1 MIKIALYGKGGIG
14 KSTTVSNLS
23 AALAQRGLKVLQVGC
38 DPKADSTRLL
48 LSGVRSQEAGGA
60 SATVAFSGTYAGAS
74 DKTSA
79 KVLVAVSSE
88 PLPDILAAASSEVS
102 ADFSAGALSDTG
114 TSEISALIE
123 TLRGGSMR
131 TVMDHIRARKPFL
144 LEDVVKE
151 GFAGVLCTEAGGP
164 LPGQGCAGRA
174 VITALEKLDELGIYE
189 TYQPDVVL
197 YDVLGDVVCG
207 GFAMPMRSGFADYV
221 YILSSGENMALYA
234 AANIALALE
243 HFQGR
248 GYAKLGGIIINRREV
263 PDEEKKVSGLAA
275 ALGTKVVGTL
285 SKSSLVPQ
293 AEELGQCLMQ
303 AFPDSEMAQEYRA
316 LARMLLSVGE

>member
-48 LSGVRSQEAGGA
+48 LSGLKAQKAEISSGH
-60 SATVAFSGTYAGAS
+60 SAL
-74 DKTSA
+74 
-79 KVLVAVSSE
+79 VLTGVS
-88 PLPDILAAASSEVS
+88 AASSEGS
-102 ADFSAGALSDTG
+102 GAPD
-114 TSEISALIE
+114 ISALIE

-131 TVMDHIRARKPFL
+131 TVMDHIRARKPFGV
-144 LEDVVKE
+144 EDVVKE
-151 GFAGVLCTEAGGP
+151 GFAGVLCAEAGGP

-221 YILSSGENMALYA
+221 YILSSGENMSLYA

-243 HFQGR
+243 HFKGR
-248 GYAKLGGIIINRREV
+248 GYAKLGGIILNRREI
-263 PDEEKKVSGLAA
+263 PDEEKKVSDLAA
-275 ALGTKVVGTL
+275 ALGTQVVGRL

-293 AEELGQCLMQ
+293 AEELGQCLLQ
-303 AFPDSEMAQEYRA
+303 AFPESEMAKEYRT
-316 LARMLLSVGE
+316 LAEKLVRV

>member
-23 AALAQRGLKVLQVGC
+23 AALALRGLTVLQVGC

-48 LSGVRSQEAGGA
+48 LSGVRAQEAGMSGA
-60 SATVAFSGTYAGAS
+60 ANVISALGMSG
-74 DKTSA
+74 
-79 KVLVAVSSE
+79 
-88 PLPDILAAASSEVS
+88 
-102 ADFSAGALSDTG
+102 SAGAAAAAD
-114 TSEISALIE
+114 ISAMLDTI
-123 TLRGGSMR
+123 RGGSMR
-131 TVMDHIRARKPFL
+131 TVMDHIRARKPFTA
-144 LEDVVKE
+144 EDVVKT
-151 GFAGVLCTEAGGP
+151 GFAGVLCAEAGGP

-174 VITALEKLDELGIYE
+174 VITALEKLDALGVYE
-189 TYQPDVVL
+189 KYQPDVVL

-248 GYAKLGGIIINRREV
+248 GYAKLGGIILNRREV
-263 PDEEKKVSGLAA
+263 PDEEKKVSDLAA
-275 ALGTKVVGTL
+275 ALGTQVVGTL

-293 AEELGQCLMQ
+293 AEECGQCLLQ
-303 AFPDSEMAQEYRA
+303 AFPESEMAQEYRA
-316 LARMLLSVGE
+316 LARVLVSIAG